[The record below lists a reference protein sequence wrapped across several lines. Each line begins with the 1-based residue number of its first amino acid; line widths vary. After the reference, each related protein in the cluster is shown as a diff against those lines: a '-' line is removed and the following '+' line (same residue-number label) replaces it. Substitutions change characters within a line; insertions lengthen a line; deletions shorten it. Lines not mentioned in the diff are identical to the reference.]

1 MKLLITGCGGQLGEE
16 LQAIIRQGRS
26 QLGEIDEV
34 YSETQVIAVDVQDL
48 DITSQSQVEAI
59 MEKERPDVV
68 INCAAY
74 TNVDGCEQ
82 DKDGAFRVNAIG
94 TMRLA
99 KACEKF
105 HAKLCQ
111 ISTDYVFD
119 GTGNLPYCEYDRC
132 APTSVYGASKL
143 LGEEYTR
150 DFCSRYF
157 IVRTSWL
164 YGKNGKNFVKTVLR
178 FMREKHQMTV
188 VNDQFG
194 NPTYA
199 NDLAHHIL
207 KIILTE
213 DYGIYHCSGNGV
225 CSWYE
230 FAKKI
235 VEFSGLKGE
244 VFPCT
249 SEEYKTPTKR
259 PAYSALDHVMLR
271 CTVGDEMRHWED
283 ALSAFFEDRE

>member
-1 MKLLITGCGGQLGEE
+1 MKLLITGCDGQLGKE
-16 LQAIIRQGRS
+16 LQEIIRLGKS
-26 QLGEIDEV
+26 QLGEIAAIYRDAEV
-34 YSETQVIAVDVQDL
+34 FAVDVTDL
-48 DITSQSQVEAI
+48 DITNHAQVETI
-59 MEKERPDVV
+59 MEKERPEIV

-74 TNVDGCEQ
+74 TNVDGCER
-82 DKDGAFRVNAIG
+82 DKDSAFQVNAIG
-94 TMRLA
+94 AMQLA
-99 KACEKF
+99 KACEKYQ
-105 HAKLCQ
+105 AKLCQ
-111 ISTDYVFD
+111 ISTDYVFE
-119 GTGNLPYCEYDRC
+119 GNSNIPYCEYDRC
-132 APTSVYGASKL
+132 APTSAYGASKL
-143 LGEEYTR
+143 MGEEYTR

-164 YGKNGKNFVKTVLR
+164 YGKYGKNFVKTVIRL
-178 FMREKHQMTV
+178 MNEKHQMTV

-213 DYGIYHCSGNGV
+213 NYGIYHCSGNGV

-230 FAKKI
+230 FAQKI
-235 VEFSGLKGE
+235 AELAKVEGE

-249 SEEYKTPTKR
+249 STEYKTPTKR

-283 ALSAFFEDRE
+283 ALEAYFEEV

>member
-16 LQAIIRQGRS
+16 LQTIIRQGKS
-26 QLGEIDEV
+26 QLGAIDPI
-34 YSETQVIAVDVQDL
+34 YHNAQVIAVDVKDL
-48 DITSQSQVEAI
+48 DITNQSQVEAI
-59 MEKERPDVV
+59 MEKERPDIV

-74 TNVDGCEQ
+74 TNVDGCER

-94 TMRLA
+94 SMRLA
-99 KACEKF
+99 IACEKYQ
-105 HAKLCQ
+105 AKLCQ

-119 GTGNLPYCEYDRC
+119 GNGHHPYCEYDRC
-132 APTSVYGASKL
+132 APTSVYGATKL

-178 FMREKHQMTV
+178 LMSEQHKMTV

-207 KIILTE
+207 KIILTD

-235 VEFSGLKGE
+235 VELSGMEGE

-259 PAYSALDHVMLR
+259 PAYSALDHTMLR
-271 CTVGDEMRHWED
+271 CTIGDDMRHWED
-283 ALSAFFEDRE
+283 ALSAFFLDK

>member
-105 HAKLCQ
+105 H
-111 ISTDYVFD
+111 
-119 GTGNLPYCEYDRC
+119 
-132 APTSVYGASKL
+132 
-143 LGEEYTR
+143 
-150 DFCSRYF
+150 
-157 IVRTSWL
+157 
-164 YGKNGKNFVKTVLR
+164 
-178 FMREKHQMTV
+178 
-188 VNDQFG
+188 
-194 NPTYA
+194 
-199 NDLAHHIL
+199 
-207 KIILTE
+207 
-213 DYGIYHCSGNGV
+213 
-225 CSWYE
+225 
-230 FAKKI
+230 
-235 VEFSGLKGE
+235 
-244 VFPCT
+244 
-249 SEEYKTPTKR
+249 
-259 PAYSALDHVMLR
+259 
-271 CTVGDEMRHWED
+271 
-283 ALSAFFEDRE
+283 